1 MRFKGLDLNLLVVL
15 DALMRERKVTAA
27 ARSINLSQPAMSA
40 AVGRLR
46 AYFNDELFTMN
57 GRELLLTPRAD
68 GLAPAVREAL
78 LHIQLSIIS
87 SDAFN
92 PAQSDRLFRMM
103 LSDYITLV
111 FFKKIVERAAR
122 EAPAVRFECLP
133 ICDDPEELLRRGDL
147 DFLIMPEVFMSKHPR
162 AALFDDMLV
171 CVGCGTN
178 KQLSEP
184 LTFDRYLSMGH
195 VVLKF
200 RHTRQP
206 TMEEWYLLEHGFERR
221 VEVVVQGFS
230 LIAPV
235 LSGTNRIGT
244 MPLRLAQHF
253 AKTTPLRIVQ
263 LPPPLPPPAFTEAVQ
278 WPELHNT
285 DPASMWMR
293 EMMLQEASC
302 LAPLPEIIECVG
314 HADPTLRLLVPT
326 ATAISRAKSRKM
338 LSPT

>member
-133 ICDDPEELLRRGDL
+133 ISDDPEELLRRGDL

-162 AALFDDMLV
+162 AALFEDMLV

-184 LTFDRYLSMGH
+184 LTFERYMSMGH

-230 LIAPV
+230 LIAPF

-263 LPPPLPPPAFTEAVQ
+263 LPPPLPAAFTEAVQ

-293 EMMLQEASC
+293 EMLLQEASC
-302 LAPLPEIIECVG
+302 LAPLPEIIERVG